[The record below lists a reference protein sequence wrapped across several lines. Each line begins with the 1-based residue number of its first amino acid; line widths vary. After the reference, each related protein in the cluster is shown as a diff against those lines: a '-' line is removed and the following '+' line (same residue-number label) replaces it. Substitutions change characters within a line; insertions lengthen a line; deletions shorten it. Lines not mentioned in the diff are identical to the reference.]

1 VNTTRNPLLLRAK
14 LFQTIFTAL
23 FVGGVYFDLRSKGP
37 YTDNQIFLALGGL
50 MLFLSISALIM
61 SAGPVAITFPI

>member
-1 VNTTRNPLLLRAK
+1 MFRAK
-14 LFQTIFTAL
+14 FFSNVFTAL